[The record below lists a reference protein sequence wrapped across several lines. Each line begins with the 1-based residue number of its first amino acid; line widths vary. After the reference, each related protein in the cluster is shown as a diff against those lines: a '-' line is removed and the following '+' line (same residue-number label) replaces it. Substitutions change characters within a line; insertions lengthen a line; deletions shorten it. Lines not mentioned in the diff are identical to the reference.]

1 MTPKELVLNAIK
13 FKPVHR
19 TPVAVLDGY
28 NWMMQRTGMTHQELF
43 DMDADKAADF
53 IIEQYDIIGSDMVYA
68 NAFANGALRQVM
80 GNGDGTKPALKE
92 PSDIHKFN
100 VDEVFEKTVQHPLF
114 VAFGKQLE
122 ALNRKIGDEKLILAF
137 GTGPLTNCAGMLGM
151 ENLMMALH
159 EEPEEM
165 MAVIDF
171 AIQMTIKMLE
181 YQVQHGATAIS
192 IADPVSS
199 INLISEEFFERYS
212 LPGIKKINAAVK
224 HFDLPI
230 MLHICGDTT
239 SRLEPL
245 VGSGID
251 IFSLDSVDLK
261 TALELSRGDYAIFG
275 NLSTVEVM
283 LTAPEEKVYELSKA
297 RCGGAATGFILA
309 PGCDLPPATPYENIQ
324 AMVRAA
330 KE

>member
-13 FKPVHR
+13 FKPVPR

-28 NWMMQRTGMTHQELF
+28 NWMMQRTGMTHQKLF
-43 DMDADKAADF
+43 SMDAGEAADF
-53 IIEQYDIIGSDMVYA
+53 IIEQYEIIGSDMVYA
-68 NAFANGALRQVM
+68 NAFANGALREVM
-80 GNGDGTKPALKE
+80 GNGDASKPALKE

-114 VAFGKQLE
+114 IAFGKQLE
-122 ALNRKIGDEKLILAF
+122 ALNEKIGNEKLIMAF
-137 GTGPLTNCAGMLGM
+137 GTGPLTNAAGMLGM
-151 ENLMMALH
+151 EPLMMALH

-171 AIQMTIKMLE
+171 AVEMTVKMLE
-181 YQVQHGATAIS
+181 YQVRHGATAIS

-199 INLISEEFFERYS
+199 INLISEEFFEKYS

-245 VGSGID
+245 IGSGID

-261 TALELSRGDYAIFG
+261 TALEISRGDYAVFG

-283 LTAPEEKVYELSKA
+283 LTSPEEKVYEMAKA
-297 RCGGAATGFILA
+297 RCEEAKTGFILA
-309 PGCDLPPATPYENIQ
+309 PGCDLPPATPYENIR
-324 AMVRAA
+324 AMVKAA